1 MVTVTAVIIYGRRY
15 FIFPTKEAVRGAK
28 GVQVAQSFRGAKRFK
43 LLPR

>member
-1 MVTVTAVIIYGRRY
+1 MVTETAVILGGRRY
-15 FIFPTKEAVRGAK
+15 FIFPTKDVVRGVQ